1 MHLHRHTPEQNS
13 FIWFILCNFTC
24 IDVFWLTIWHCA
36 ADWWCVLAW
45 KRPPCW
51 MPDFLIYYHSLSPIF
66 LSSNLTGLSV
76 LSLLN
81 TNLRSHVGDTM
92 DVDDGDY
99 DLTVRHNLPSNSLA
113 LCHLQSVLPILS
125 NVPSQIILLVLLA
138 INQVNIAYISN
149 VLLAHKYFMF
159 MNFAYL

>member
-1 MHLHRHTPEQNS
+1 MMYLWYSTFPSLPINFLCTPSSALNRSLLSLDEHMHPPPHTQLNKTGSSGS
-13 FIWFILCNFTC
+13 FCIILLVLMFLR
-24 IDVFWLTIWHCA
+24 LTIWHCT
-36 ADWWCVLAW
+36 ADWCRVLAW

-51 MPDFLIYYHSLSPIF
+51 WPDFFIYYRSLSPIF

-99 DLTVRHNLPSNSLA
+99 DLTDRHNLPLNSLV
-113 LCHLQSVLPILS
+113 LCHL
-125 NVPSQIILLVLLA
+125 
-138 INQVNIAYISN
+138 
-149 VLLAHKYFMF
+149 
-159 MNFAYL
+159 